1 VQTLTVDHVSPDSA
15 HRAHLVVARATLE
28 IGYRR
33 IGMQVQAQTL
43 LSNLAQTALKAS
55 EALSAD
61 PSHIEL
67 QLAQQAADQAL
78 SVELEFARNY
88 LRAVAYPDYV
98 AAVVEADVFI
108 DGARQAWPPS
118 FEQFVSWPEE
128 WAVAL
133 HDKWGD
139 AVYTLNPH
147 WRKSAV
153 SEEKKSET
161 PTPSTSNSRATSTR
175 KTRKKASSRT

>member
-1 VQTLTVDHVSPDSA
+1 MQTLTVDHVSPDSA

-43 LSNLAQTALKAS
+43 LSQLAQTVIKAS

-61 PSHIEL
+61 PDNVDL
-67 QLAQQAADQAL
+67 RQAQQVADQAL
-78 SVELEFARNY
+78 AVELEFARNY
-88 LRAVAYPDYV
+88 LRTIAYPDYV
-98 AAVVEADVFI
+98 AATVEAEVFI
-108 DGARQAWPPS
+108 DNVRQSWPPS

-133 HDKWGD
+133 HDLWGD

-147 WRKSAV
+147 WRKTAAT
-153 SEEKKSET
+153 EEKKSET
-161 PTPSTSNSRATSTR
+161 PTPSISGSRATSKR
-175 KTRKKASSRT
+175 KTPRTASSRT